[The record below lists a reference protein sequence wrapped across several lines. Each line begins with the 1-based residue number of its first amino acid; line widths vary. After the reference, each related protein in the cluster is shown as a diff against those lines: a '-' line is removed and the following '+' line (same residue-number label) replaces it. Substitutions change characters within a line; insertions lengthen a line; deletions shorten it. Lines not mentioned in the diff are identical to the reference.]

1 MTTETPE
8 GAQTINI
15 VPGFAVS
22 LDILSVVL
30 EAGTHEGRT
39 EARASLLKLGRF
51 MDELAEAGTPAYFR
65 PGGKITPAPELA
77 DPRPLLPL
85 CEAAACLWEAALE
98 ANVVM
103 PTESGDRMRELRNE
117 HGAASL
123 RFAVCELAADC
134 LADFEALPEDERE
147 DAFDWDF
154 CPAWLARNLDKLAA
168 KLEG

>member
-1 MTTETPE
+1 MTTET
-8 GAQTINI
+8 TLSVSI

-22 LDILSVVL
+22 LDILATVI
-30 EAGTHEGRT
+30 EAGTDAGRT
-39 EARASLLKLGRF
+39 EARASLVKLGRF

-85 CEAAACLWEAALE
+85 CEAAACLWEAALDLRHNETIPE
-98 ANVVM
+98 AG
-103 PTESGDRMRELRNE
+103 ERLRELSKGS
-117 HGAASL
+117 GAASL
-123 RFAVCELAADC
+123 RWAVCELAADC
-134 LADFEALPEDERE
+134 LADFEALPEEERE

-154 CPAWLARNLDKLAA
+154 CPAWLAQNLDKLAA

>member
-1 MTTETPE
+1 MTET
-8 GAQTINI
+8 TLSVSI

-22 LDILSVVL
+22 LDILATVI
-30 EAGTHEGRT
+30 EAGTDAGRT

-51 MDELAEAGTPAYFR
+51 MDELAEAGTPATFH
-65 PGGKITPAPELA
+65 PGGKITPAPELISN
-77 DPRPLLPL
+77 RWPLLPL

-98 ANVVM
+98 LERRDPV
-103 PTESGDRMRELRNE
+103 PDGGDRVHALRTV

-134 LADFEALPEDERE
+134 LADFEALSEDERERE
-147 DAFDWDF
+147 DAFDWDY